1 MDKIKT
7 ITIEAI
13 KALDLTLFERDK
25 LNNANKLYENLI
37 GEYTSN
43 FQNSNYKNIV
53 NTEYV
58 YDIIINSKV
67 IIFEWTLDILMPTKY
82 VSQNISQFGYT
93 PEDFYTGKLKDY
105 WEFVHPDDRKRTK
118 KNIYD
123 VRKTMNDEYIQV
135 YRIIT
140 KDKKI
145 RWVEEHLSFN
155 RNKEG
160 RAISEKGIIFDIT
173 ETINLQHELVKSK
186 ERYKRI
192 FDNSSVMIF
201 TIAMDGRILTVNKMF
216 VKVLGYSH
224 NEIIGTKAYKL
235 IPQSFCDENKLN
247 SQKILGMIKN
257 TIEKQMSIDVVC
269 KNGEIKTL
277 GLTSNVID
285 NDGNEIEIVAQDIS
299 EKKKAE
305 EKIKYL
311 TFRDKLTNVYNRS
324 YYEEAIDDF
333 ERLKIYPFSVVM
345 GDINGL
351 KEINDNYGHKKGD
364 EVLKCIAD
372 IIVSSSRE
380 HDIVC
385 RIGGDEFAVIC
396 PETDENGVRKLCE
409 RIRERCEDIIT
420 SNIEKPS
427 IALGFATK
435 YSDLDN
441 IETILKTADDNM
453 YRNKLTLTKSTRGFF
468 VKSLQLALEENS
480 VETIRH
486 SNRVKNIAL
495 IIGKRAGLS
504 DLDLNK
510 LSATAILHD
519 IGKIGI
525 PSSIMKKP
533 NELTKLEY
541 QVVKSHSFIGYNLLR
556 ISPSTKSISE
566 YVLYHHEKID
576 GTGYPD
582 GLKGKNIPLIS
593 RIINVADAFDVM
605 THKCPY
611 KKKVSVEEALSELK
625 RCSNKQ
631 FDAVLVAHLIEHFK
645 ESVGDKVCN
654 L

>member
-43 FQNSNYKNIV
+43 FQNSNYTNIV

-247 SQKILGMIKN
+247 SQKILDMIKN

-533 NELTKLEY
+533 NELTELEY

-566 YVLYHHEKID
+566 YVLYHHERID